1 MAKRYFVYKK
11 TRTPVM
17 YTGPTKKRAELDE
30 DMETDEL
37 GLALGWAKDLTIMN
51 PVGFSVWDTTLKQE
65 VR

>member
-11 TRTPVM
+11 GRVPVI
-17 YTGPTKKRAELDE
+17 YNGPTKRRAELNE
-30 DMETDEL
+30 DMETDDLE
-37 GLALGWAKDLTIMN
+37 LALGWAKDLTIMN